1 MNVPFAGVF
10 LPFAHCFML
19 DVYSS
24 GVREHIAMSKGSRS
38 KVKRPKREVVP
49 MYNDEIANFGPAVR
63 ETEAE

>member
-1 MNVPFAGVF
+1 
-10 LPFAHCFML
+10 
-19 DVYSS
+19 
-24 GVREHIAMSKGSRS
+24 MSKGSRS